1 MIQLLIIADDPLVRS
16 GLAAILNGSEQ
27 FEINGQTDVE
37 GVRAAVE
44 IYRPDFLLWDIGE
57 EWEIQ
62 LPELED
68 EGIPMIGLLPNQFD
82 GIERLGTL
90 AGLLKRGVELIQ
102 IEAAIAAINCG
113 IHVVD
118 PLYKVMPTSVALPA
132 DLQIEALTPRER
144 EVLYLLAEGMTNK
157 GIGQALGVSPHTIK
171 FHVTSILNK
180 LNAQSRTEAVAIAT
194 RAGLLTI

>member
-16 GLAAILNGSEQ
+16 GLAAILSGSEQ
-27 FEINGQTDVE
+27 FEINGQTDFE

-44 IYRPDFLLWDIGE
+44 IYNPTLLLWDIGE
-57 EWEIQ
+57 EWESE

-68 EGIPMIGLLPNQFD
+68 EGIPIIGLVPNRFD
-82 GIERLGTL
+82 GVERLSSL
-90 AGLLKRGVELIQ
+90 AGLLKRGVELVQ

-113 IHVVD
+113 LHVVD
-118 PLYKVMPTSVALPA
+118 PLYKVRAAPLSLPT
-132 DLQIEALTPRER
+132 DLQIEPLTPRER
-144 EVLYLLAEGMTNK
+144 EVLDLLAEGMTNK
-157 GIGQALGVSPHTIK
+157 GIGQALGVSPHTVK